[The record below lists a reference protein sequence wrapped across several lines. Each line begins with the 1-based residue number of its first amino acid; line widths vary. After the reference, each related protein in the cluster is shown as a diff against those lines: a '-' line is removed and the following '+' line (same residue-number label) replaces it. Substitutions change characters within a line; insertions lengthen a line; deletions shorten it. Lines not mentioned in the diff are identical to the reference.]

1 MSLLELVERE
11 RRALARLLNASGFTL
26 LLGAI
31 GAVLAAGALILG
43 SARWLSLPRPVPFL
57 LWLAAIALVVSG
69 ARILAKFRG
78 RMATLSGV
86 ARQIE
91 RERSLRNG

>member
-43 SARWLSLPRPVPFL
+43 SARWLWPL
-57 LWLAAIALVVSG
+57 
-69 ARILAKFRG
+69 
-78 RMATLSGV
+78 
-86 ARQIE
+86 
-91 RERSLRNG
+91 